1 MCTEHEYEIF
11 KEKYP
16 KLYRYILEEPDET
29 YDVEMLESMFL
40 QRQRINNNSE
50 ESFVETNMK
59 VAETIADRY
68 LYNDDTLKKPNEKEM
83 KKHREK
89 VRKLYLNKKNKL
101 DFLYLF
107 QCHPIG
113 NVIHLFFF
121 YRTVFI
127 VIKLIMKLP

>member
-1 MCTEHEYEIF
+1 MNEETLRNMCRTVRRLRTDSDTDYLCTEEEYETF
-11 KEKYP
+11 KDKYP

-29 YDVEMLESMFL
+29 YDIEMLESML
-40 QRQRINNNSE
+40 IQRQRIDNNSE

-89 VRKLYLNKKNKL
+89 LRKLYLSKKK
-101 DFLYLF
+101 
-107 QCHPIG
+107 
-113 NVIHLFFF
+113 
-121 YRTVFI
+121 
-127 VIKLIMKLP
+127 

>member
-1 MCTEHEYEIF
+1 MNEETLRNICRTVRQLRTDSDTDYLCTEHEYEIF

-89 VRKLYLNKKNKL
+89 VRKLYLNKKK
-101 DFLYLF
+101 
-107 QCHPIG
+107 
-113 NVIHLFFF
+113 
-121 YRTVFI
+121 
-127 VIKLIMKLP
+127 